1 MSSDGISVVESIYGQ
16 SGDHGMIGSGSV
28 DIYGQSGK
36 TDIYG
41 QSGKTDNYG
50 QSQIS
55 FSNSNTSSGGT
66 GYPRRGQTRQAV
78 TQVAILKFKL
88 MQISSKF
95 ILSHICCT

>member
-28 DIYGQSGK
+28 
-36 TDIYG
+36 DIYG

-78 TQVAILKFKL
+78 TQVGILKF
-88 MQISSKF
+88 
-95 ILSHICCT
+95 